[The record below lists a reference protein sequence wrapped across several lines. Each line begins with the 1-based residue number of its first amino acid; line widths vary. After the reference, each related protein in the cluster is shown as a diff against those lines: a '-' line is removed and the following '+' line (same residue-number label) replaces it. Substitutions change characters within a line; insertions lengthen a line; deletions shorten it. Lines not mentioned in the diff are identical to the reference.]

1 MPRGVSAGA
10 AVKEGEEEEEAAEAA
25 AAGRESGVGF
35 EAVTPGAEGAE
46 GVSGKEAT
54 K

>member
-10 AVKEGEEEEEAAEAA
+10 AVKEGEEEEEEAA